1 MRLLP
6 KIQALQ
12 RRSETS
18 QRRCESMLAQ
28 LAGEDDDLRRDQ
40 DALMAQAEGL
50 RQLLEGIRLSGSV
63 LDRDQLF
70 AQLRKQ
76 AVLQH
81 QLQNLGLQSVQLE
94 EQRQT
99 LAQRRLARQDER
111 GVWLRKDDKYQR
123 WTSRVRYQKR
133 LLRLRQDEVEQE
145 ERTLWNP

>member
-6 KIQALQ
+6 KLQALQ
-12 RRSETS
+12 RRSEAS
-18 QRRCESMLAQ
+18 KRRCESLLAQ
-28 LAGEDDDLRRDQ
+28 LAQEYDDLRRDE

-50 RQLLEGIRLSGSV
+50 RQLLKGICLAGSV
-63 LDRDQLF
+63 FNRDQLF

-81 QLQNLGLQSVQLE
+81 QLQNLGLQTAQLE
-94 EQRQT
+94 TQRQT
-99 LAQRRLARQDER
+99 LAQRRLIQQDER
-111 GVWLRKDDKYQR
+111 RVWLRKDDKYQR

-133 LLRLRQDEVEQE
+133 LLRLRHDEVEQE